1 MSVSDGN
8 SNMQIEIDNLKKAD
22 KDILDKLAAENEDLR
37 NKVSLVDQE
46 NQDQNKI
53 IDALENSIK
62 EQQLNI
68 VNLHETTTVFQEQAK
83 YVEAVEAKVAKVEE
97 LRQQSANDSK
107 NDLEKAIAE
116 NKNHIDESITNIL
129 IKINALNDQSD
140 MLKGDTEKLGEVIED
155 IQDKVAESKTQLTEE
170 INVFQSNIQMSIKAD
185 QENNTTVIESTLDHL
200 KEQMKKFDEETEKNN
215 EKLMIDIKGGDDDLK
230 VMIGDLNSRLEDE
243 VNKIS
248 NNIVTMNVSVNDGNS
263 NMQIEI
269 DNLKKTDKD
278 ILDKLAAEN
287 EDLRNKVSLVDQENL
302 DQNKIIDAL
311 ENSIK
316 EQQLNIV
323 NLHETTN
330 VFQEQAKYVEAVE
343 AKVASVESEIKKNLE
358 AAVLDNKDNIE
369 KLRVGIDEAL
379 NDIEEKFNQ
388 TNVSNINEIN
398 VKIHDL
404 NTQAEAFKNDTDK
417 LEDTIENIQGQMAES
432 RNQLTEE
439 INVFQ
444 SNIQMSIKADQ
455 ENKISNNIVT
465 MNVSVSDGNS
475 NMQIEIDNLKKADK
489 DILDKLAAENEDLR
503 NKVSLVDQENQDQN
517 KILDA
522 LENSIKEQQLNIV
535 NLDAAVLDNK
545 DNNEKLR
552 VGIDEALNDIEEKLD
567 QTNVTNLNEI
577 NVKIH
582 DLNAQVELKM

>member
-1 MSVSDGN
+1 MVLPVLVRGKGKLLDGPLGLADEVNKISNNLLTMNVSVSDGN
-8 SNMQIEIDNLKKAD
+8 SNMQFEIDNLKKVD
-22 KDILDKLAAENEDLR
+22 KDIFDKIATENEELR
-37 NKVSLVDQE
+37 NKVSLVDQD

-68 VNLHETTTVFQEQAK
+68 VNLHETTNVFQEQAK

-97 LRQQSANDSK
+97 LRQQSASDSK
-107 NDLEKAIAE
+107 NDLEKAITE

-185 QENNTTVIESTLDHL
+185 QENNTSVIESTLDHL
-200 KEQMKKFDEETEKNN
+200 KNQMKKFEDETETNN

-230 VMIGDLNSRLEDE
+230 IMIGDLNSRLEDE
-243 VNKIS
+243 VTKIS
-248 NNIVTMNVSVNDGNS
+248 NNMVTMNVSVNDGNS

-269 DNLKKTDKD
+269 DNLKKADQD

-287 EDLRNKVSLVDQENL
+287 EDLKSKVSLVDQDNQ

-330 VFQEQAKYVEAVE
+330 VFHEQAKYVEAVE
-343 AKVASVESEIKKNLE
+343 AKVVNVENEIKKNLE

-388 TNVSNINEIN
+388 TNVTNINEIN
-398 VKIHDL
+398 VKIQDL
-404 NTQAEAFKNDTDK
+404 NTQAESFKNDTDK
-417 LEDTIENIQGQMAES
+417 LEDVIENIQGQMAES

-439 INVFQ
+439 
-444 SNIQMSIKADQ
+444 
-455 ENKISNNIVT
+455 T
-465 MNVSVSDGNS
+465 
-475 NMQIEIDNLKKADK
+475 
-489 DILDKLAAENEDLR
+489 
-503 NKVSLVDQENQDQN
+503 
-517 KILDA
+517 
-522 LENSIKEQQLNIV
+522 
-535 NLDAAVLDNK
+535 
-545 DNNEKLR
+545 
-552 VGIDEALNDIEEKLD
+552 
-567 QTNVTNLNEI
+567 
-577 NVKIH
+577 
-582 DLNAQVELKM
+582 